1 MDNDDELKGRI
12 LNRREAL
19 AVLGAAGAGLL
30 AACAPRAAATAV
42 PNTVVPAVAATT
54 ASQIVSPTSA
64 SAEVNPTATS
74 AEAVTATTATTAPV
88 SQVALP
94 ACVISP
100 ELTEGPL
107 FVDEK
112 LNRSDIRPDPSSG
125 SVVEGAPLDLTLI
138 IGQVSGT
145 GCTPLADATVDIW
158 HCDAQGIYS
167 DTTQLGMHTTGQK
180 FLRGYQ
186 VTDANGAVKF
196 TTIYPG
202 WYTGRAVHIHIK
214 VRGNTAAGQGYEFT
228 SQLFFDEALS
238 DTVFAQAPYNAKGGQ
253 RILNDRDNI
262 YGQGGGQTL
271 LNVTP
276 SGSGYA
282 SSFYMGVKV

>member
-42 PNTVVPAVAATT
+42 PV
-54 ASQIVSPTSA
+54 TSA
-64 SAEVNPTATS
+64 PAIAPTAAP
-74 AEAVTATTATTAPV
+74 AEAATTAPV
-88 SQVALP
+88 SQASLP

-100 ELTEGPL
+100 ELTEGPV
-107 FVDEK
+107 FVEEK
-112 LNRSDIRPDPSSG
+112 LNRSDIRPDPSNG
-125 SVVEGAPLDLTLI
+125 SIVEGAPLDLTLI
-138 IGQVSGT
+138 IGQANGT
-145 GCTPLADATVDIW
+145 GCVPLAGATVDIW

-186 VTDANGAVKF
+186 VTDATGAVKF

-228 SQLFFDEALS
+228 SQLFFDDALS
-238 DTVFAQAPYNAKGGQ
+238 NTVFAQAPYSAKSGQ
-253 RILNDRDNI
+253 RILNSGDNI
-262 YGQGGGQTL
+262 FGQDGGQTM

-276 SGSGYA
+276 TGSGYA